1 MIEIQNLFCGYRDNE
16 VLQDVSLKIP
26 ENGLSVLLGPNGAG
40 KSTLLF
46 AIMGYLKASSGKI
59 VIKDK
64 DLKDYTRAEL
74 AKIIAF
80 IPQEQ
85 KSEFDYS
92 VLDTVLMGRYP
103 FMKLMQK
110 YTDEDIQAAENTLAI
125 LNLSKL
131 KDRWL
136 NQLSGGEKQRVYI
149 ARALIQETPFIF
161 LDESLSH
168 LDINYQIEIIKL
180 LKDIVLTQNK
190 GILLIS
196 HNLNLSANYADLMIL
211 LKEGRLHSFGTPES
225 IMKEEILTDVFSIPL
240 QTMNNPVSGLPNIL
254 YP

>member
-1 MIEIQNLFCGYRDNE
+1 MIDIQNLFCGYRNNE
-16 VLQDVSLKIP
+16 VLRDVSLKIP
-26 ENGLSVLLGPNGAG
+26 EKGLSVLLGPNGAG

-46 AIMGYLKASSGKI
+46 AIMGYLKASSGSI

-64 DLKDYTRAEL
+64 DLRDYSRAEL

-110 YTDEDIQAAENTLAI
+110 YTEEDIQAAEDTLAM
-125 LNLSKL
+125 LNLSAL

-190 GILLIS
+190 GVLLIS

-211 LKEGRLHSFGTPES
+211 LKEGRLHSFGKPES
-225 IMKEEILTDVFSIPL
+225 IMKEDILSDVFSIPL
-240 QTMNNPVSGLPNIL
+240 KTMDNPGSGLPNIL

>member
-1 MIEIQNLFCGYRDNE
+1 MIGIQNLFCGYRDNE
-16 VLQDVSLKIP
+16 VLRDVSLKIP
-26 ENGLSVLLGPNGAG
+26 EKGLSVLLGPNGAG

-46 AIMGYLKASSGKI
+46 AIMGYLKSSSGKI

-64 DLKDYTRAEL
+64 DLKDYSRAEL

-110 YTDEDIQAAENTLAI
+110 YTDEDIQAAEDTLAM
-125 LNLSKL
+125 LNLSTL

-196 HNLNLSANYADLMIL
+196 HNLNLSANYADWMIL

-225 IMKEEILTDVFSIPL
+225 IMKKEILSDVFSIPL